1 MSRFLPWEILK
12 IKMLDVKKTKPT
24 FVISVLRV
32 LGLVFFFE
40 FILFLLTKYPMEGIG
55 LAAVFWQ
62 HTVWSVNDG
71 LSGNLRKPAADVSS
85 RLPVN
90 R

>member
-1 MSRFLPWEILK
+1 
-12 IKMLDVKKTKPT
+12 
-24 FVISVLRV
+24 
-32 LGLVFFFE
+32 
-40 FILFLLTKYPMEGIG
+40 MEGIG

-71 LSGNLRKPAADVSS
+71 LSGNLRKPAADVFG